1 VCISFHW
8 HRGGAVPNTMCHSCR
23 RDMTIGYARRLEYEY
38 ALAAGRGAVLPLGG
52 GLQVVRGRAALSV
65 NRDAQYR
72 RPDFVNR
79 RVMFS
84 ENIDWEGLYRQTV
97 LELDARRMAERI
109 EAIRQAI
116 ARRLQD
122 IEHNDHHPEKR
133 QLENVLKALST
144 LEHEARRW

>member
-1 VCISFHW
+1 MPFVQKRYADRVCT
-8 HRGGAVPNTMCHSCR
+8 V
-23 RDMTIGYARRLEYEY
+23 ARS
-38 ALAAGRGAVLPLGG
+38 ALAAGRAAVLPLGG
-52 GLQVVRGRAALSV
+52 GRQEVRGRAPSV
-65 NRDAQYR
+65 NGDAAADAKSI

-79 RVMFS
+79 GSMFS

-144 LEHEARRW
+144 LESEARRW

>member
-1 VCISFHW
+1 
-8 HRGGAVPNTMCHSCR
+8 
-23 RDMTIGYARRLEYEY
+23 
-38 ALAAGRGAVLPLGG
+38 
-52 GLQVVRGRAALSV
+52 
-65 NRDAQYR
+65 
-72 RPDFVNR
+72 
-79 RVMFS
+79 MFS
-84 ENIDWEGLYRQTV
+84 EHIDWEGLYRQTV

-144 LEHEARRW
+144 LESEARRW